1 MQEEN
6 RNNNILR
13 WLLLITLLV
22 GLMIIVGGLTR
33 LTDSGLSITKWNLFS
48 GVIPPLTIDGWEKTF
63 SLYKQIPEYYLENF
77 NMTLNEFKFIYW
89 WEYVHRLLGRVIGL
103 FYILPLFYFTF
114 KDKLEKKTLFPLYL
128 IALLICFQ
136 GFIGWYMVM
145 SGLTKNTD
153 VSHYRLSLHLTL
165 AFIIFI
171 LLLWNFLK
179 YKYKKIYSS
188 NHKLPYYIPIIFLF
202 IVLVQIS
209 TGALVSGLDAGQ
221 IYQTWPLMNSTY
233 FPDDSDIKTF
243 FSLNSLETPSIVQFI
258 HRNIAYC
265 ILFFYLIIFYMT
277 LKNKNLMYLK
287 RTVLFI
293 FFVLLIQIF
302 LGIITILSGAQIII
316 ASLHQIGSIFL
327 VSTSLILVFKNSKIN

>member
-114 KDKLEKKTLFPLYL
+114 KDKLEKKGGT
-128 IALLICFQ
+128 
-136 GFIGWYMVM
+136 
-145 SGLTKNTD
+145 
-153 VSHYRLSLHLTL
+153 
-165 AFIIFI
+165 
-171 LLLWNFLK
+171 
-179 YKYKKIYSS
+179 
-188 NHKLPYYIPIIFLF
+188 
-202 IVLVQIS
+202 
-209 TGALVSGLDAGQ
+209 
-221 IYQTWPLMNSTY
+221 
-233 FPDDSDIKTF
+233 
-243 FSLNSLETPSIVQFI
+243 
-258 HRNIAYC
+258 
-265 ILFFYLIIFYMT
+265 
-277 LKNKNLMYLK
+277 
-287 RTVLFI
+287 
-293 FFVLLIQIF
+293 
-302 LGIITILSGAQIII
+302 AQI
-316 ASLHQIGSIFL
+316 L
-327 VSTSLILVFKNSKIN
+327 KK